1 MVPLA
6 EAVVC
11 IELLGMYSVL
21 YLEKFAP
28 TKTKWLYWPIS
39 DPPGLTHEHVCLFHN
54 SV

>member
-28 TKTKWLYWPIS
+28 TKTAGYS
-39 DPPGLTHEHVCLFHN
+39 AC
-54 SV
+54 SVP